1 MKAMTT
7 SQCVFKWPETQLAN
21 ARGEDKK
28 KRYETKIK

>member
-28 KRYETKIK
+28 KKGMKLK

>member
-28 KRYETKIK
+28 KGMKLK